1 MKKTFALEEL
11 DCANC
16 AAKLER
22 AVAKI
27 EGVRSVTVSFL
38 TQKLTL
44 EADDGQFDEIFEQ
57 VVKTFRKIEPDW
69 RHQALNGREKR
80 GHMSKKQKR
89 ILIRI
94 LIAAALTAGA
104 WLAPLD
110 GVWKAAAFA
119 APYLVIGCDVLWG
132 SLRNILHGQV
142 FDEMFLMSVAT
153 LGAFAIGEYPE
164 AAAVMLFY
172 QIVSCFRASRW
183 GRAGAPSPR

>member
-57 VVKTFRKIEPDW
+57 VVKTFRKIEPDC
-69 RHQALNGREKR
+69 EIY
-80 GHMSKKQKR
+80 M
-89 ILIRI
+89 
-94 LIAAALTAGA
+94 
-104 WLAPLD
+104 
-110 GVWKAAAFA
+110 
-119 APYLVIGCDVLWG
+119 
-132 SLRNILHGQV
+132 
-142 FDEMFLMSVAT
+142 
-153 LGAFAIGEYPE
+153 
-164 AAAVMLFY
+164 
-172 QIVSCFRASRW
+172 
-183 GRAGAPSPR
+183 